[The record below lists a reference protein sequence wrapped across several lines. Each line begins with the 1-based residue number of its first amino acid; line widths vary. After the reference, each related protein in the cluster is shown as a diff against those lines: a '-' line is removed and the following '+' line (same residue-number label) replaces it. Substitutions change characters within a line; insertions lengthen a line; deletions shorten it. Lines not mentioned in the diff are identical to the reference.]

1 MRLLITTITTALLIS
16 SAVGEEAQLRRV
28 LAQDE
33 SSSHNTVM
41 HAAVQDQIT
50 DSLGAD
56 SLASSNGGFDANNAF
71 LAKRHMDKPSEL
83 VFSCVTG
90 QNKTITAKFGMVIDS
105 LTHACKAIGEPGR
118 VRAKW
123 PYPATI
129 EADNYTEHGPY
140 FVWKVGYRPPTQ
152 KRLALAANEK
162 KSDAETPHIIAT
174 YNCDLLDVVTE
185 DLVSGKY
192 EYCTRKWV
200 EI

>member
-1 MRLLITTITTALLIS
+1 
-16 SAVGEEAQLRRV
+16 
-28 LAQDE
+28 
-33 SSSHNTVM
+33 
-41 HAAVQDQIT
+41 
-50 DSLGAD
+50 
-56 SLASSNGGFDANNAF
+56 
-71 LAKRHMDKPSEL
+71 MDKPSEL

-105 LTHACKAIGEPGR
+105 LTHACKAIGEPGK

-129 EADNYTEHGPY
+129 ETDKYEEHGPY

-152 KRLALAANEK
+152 KRLALASNEK

-185 DLVSGKY
+185 DLINGKY
-192 EYCTRKWV
+192 EYCKREWV